1 MTTRKQI
8 ILAVAN
14 GCLNTRQIAAY
25 LDKPLAT
32 IGNYFYDMNSGVI
45 RFINGDLLQ
54 WSPGKSNTLRRGPLV
69 AIIRGADGQEKDV
82 RLVADMNDLEASFN
96 RR

>member
-25 LDKPLAT
+25 LDKPLGT
-32 IGNYFYDMNSGVI
+32 VSGYFYGMNNGVI

-54 WSPGKSNTLRRGPLV
+54 WTPAKANTLRLGPLAAIVRGPDGLV
-69 AIIRGADGQEKDV
+69 RDG

-96 RR
+96 Q

>member
-8 ILAVAN
+8 VLAVAN

-25 LDKPLAT
+25 LGSPLST
-32 IGNYFYDMNSGVI
+32 VNGYFYDMNNCGV

-54 WSPGKSNTLRRGPLV
+54 WSPAKSNTFRLAPLA
-69 AIIRGADGQEKDV
+69 AIVYGSDGQVKDV
-82 RLVADMNDLEASFN
+82 GLVADMNDLEASFN
-96 RR
+96 Q